1 MLGVLDEF
9 VCLHYAAD
17 ALAYSLLLLFLQI
30 RFQHLYYWFLRVAD
44 LSFGSSLLEVCV
56 GAFYLVDEFM
66 RRFGGG
72 LFDVLFIAV
81 SSFNGVLEGGI
92 FDESGEILSEGG
104 LGKEGFVLMG
114 KIEAAKG
121 GVGTPQIPWKLIFK
135 NLELSTSPSLELIF
149 HRLTILK
156 TNLRIFLITGDVI
169 LVVFDWLIVVDKVMG
184 RYFDG

>member
-66 RRFGGG
+66 RRFSGG
-72 LFDVLFIAV
+72 LLDVLLIAV
-81 SSFNGVLEGGI
+81 SGFNGVLEGG
-92 FDESGEILSEGG
+92 
-104 LGKEGFVLMG
+104 VL
-114 KIEAAKG
+114 
-121 GVGTPQIPWKLIFK
+121 
-135 NLELSTSPSLELIF
+135 N
-149 HRLTILK
+149 
-156 TNLRIFLITGDVI
+156 
-169 LVVFDWLIVVDKVMG
+169 
-184 RYFDG
+184 